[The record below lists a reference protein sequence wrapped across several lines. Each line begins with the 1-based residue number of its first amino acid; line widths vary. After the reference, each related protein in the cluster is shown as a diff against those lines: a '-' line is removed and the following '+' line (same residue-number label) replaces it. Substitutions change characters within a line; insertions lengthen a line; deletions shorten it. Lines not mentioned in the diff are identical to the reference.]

1 MLKRHRGELLLI
13 AGAVFF
19 SANGVVS
26 KWVLESGLS
35 AMRMTQFRSTFAF
48 LVFFIYLALRNRE
61 SMKAKLSEIPTLF
74 AFGIFGFAAVQ
85 GFYFFSIARL
95 PVSIALIIEFTAPM
109 WIALWLRFVRKES
122 VSSSMWV
129 GLALGLSGLTLLA
142 QVWRGL
148 TFDGLGIISSL
159 LDALALATYFL
170 MSGALGNKRGG
181 PELLMW
187 GLGTTALFFAIVQPW
202 WSYPTS
208 ILSKSIELHGRF
220 AGHHLPGWLLLTYV
234 VLLGTVLPYFC
245 VIEGVRATNPSTAS
259 VIGMLEPVLAGVFA
273 WIALNERFNLIQ
285 LLGAGVVLVGIY
297 IADKASTKNESAEV
311 K

>member
-13 AGAVFF
+13 CGAIFF
-19 SANGVVS
+19 SANGIVS

-35 AMRMTQFRSTFAF
+35 AARMTQFRSTFAF
-48 LVFFIYLALRNRE
+48 LVFFIFLLLRDRA
-61 SMKAKLSEIPTLF
+61 SMRAKLSELPTLF

-85 GFYFFSIARL
+85 GFYFYSIARL
-95 PVSIALIIEFTAPM
+95 PVSIALIIEFTAPI
-109 WIALWLRFVRKES
+109 WIALWLRFIRKES
-122 VSSSMWV
+122 IASSMWI
-129 GLALGLSGLTLLA
+129 GLALGLSGLILLA
-142 QVWRGL
+142 QVWKGL
-148 TFDGLGIISSL
+148 TFDGVGILSSL

-170 MSGALGNKRGG
+170 MSGALGGKRSG
-181 PELLMW
+181 PAMLMW
-187 GLGTTALFFAIVQPW
+187 GLGTTALFFAIIQPW
-202 WSYPTS
+202 WSYPFS
-208 ILSKSIELHGRF
+208 ILSRSIELHGRF
-220 AGHHLPGWLLLTYV
+220 AGHHLPGWVLLTYV

-285 LLGAGVVLVGIY
+285 LSGAAVVLVGIY
-297 IADKASTKNESAEV
+297 IADQASAKRGSIEV